1 MSAPPAIEQW
11 EISVGMHP
19 TTRNPLLLRLLR
31 RSLVKEVW
39 AITTVLVLGCDG
51 GVPPAPTPQFG
62 TTDSPASPSPP
73 ASASAFI
80 WAMVLEDAGGCI
92 PGATIQV
99 LAGPGAGATIVQ
111 DTQCNAWGYGG
122 GVWFFNL
129 PGVVMTLRA
138 SADGYCPMTKTA
150 VTASTAFGAV
160 EFGLT
165 RNQPNGCT

>member
-1 MSAPPAIEQW
+1 M
-11 EISVGMHP
+11 M
-19 TTRNPLLLRLLR
+19 LRLLR
-31 RSLVKEVW
+31 RSPVREVW

-62 TTDSPASPSPP
+62 ATDSLASPSPP
-73 ASASAFI
+73 TGASAFI
-80 WAMVLEDAGGCI
+80 WAMVLDDGGGCI

-111 DTQCNAWGYGG
+111 DTPCNAWGYGG
-122 GVWFFNL
+122 GVWFFGW

-138 SADGYCPMTKTA
+138 SADGYCSMTRTA
-150 VTASTAFGAV
+150 TMASTAFGAV

-165 RNQPNGCT
+165 RNQPDGCT